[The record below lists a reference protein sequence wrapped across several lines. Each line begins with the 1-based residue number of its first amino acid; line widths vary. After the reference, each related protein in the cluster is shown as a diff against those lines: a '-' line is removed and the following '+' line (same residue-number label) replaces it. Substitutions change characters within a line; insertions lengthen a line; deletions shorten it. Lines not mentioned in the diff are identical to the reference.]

1 MIPLLMGLVSCG
13 SDGGGNDPDTS
24 DGPNAN
30 TGSDNYTDLIVTGAA
45 GNATMDY
52 DANFAV
58 PITGYVN
65 LKDEDKILY
74 GMVMEFGVEISTSN
88 QFPVTNVPYATDE
101 TRIIAA
107 SRLEDSRKFQVTV
120 NNLQAETQYYY
131 RSYISTGNNLPVYG
145 KTLSFKTKSI
155 KTMIKEQNM
164 KPEYL
169 PQISEIG
176 IDRAGFPYIYGGKSA
191 YAISTDKS
199 KLTAENIDKFVKRF
213 YDFLYSGEQYED
225 TRYYL
230 NALSEDNLNRYYTKY
245 PSDVDGFVVVS
256 SGGTFSVDPATT
268 YYYCVFQVIGESNA
282 TMGEIG
288 NFKSGGYT
296 LSELLQ
302 YVDIS
307 VEKVNPDYGTKKWYV
322 RLNSRLGNYLPDKSI
337 YFTIQSW
344 LSQSEHWYYT
354 DGYGHS
360 REDFIRDWLP
370 ESEARNY
377 ACMLFCQDFR
387 LDNYDHLYYEMNQT
401 WSKIQWGEATY
412 NETMSYNENIDQLNQ
427 YFSENGWPYYML
439 TIDVRIDDYSYK
451 LKEEKWRYELPEK
464 YN

>member
-1 MIPLLMGLVSCG
+1 MKRTYLLFMIPLLMGLVSCG

-24 DGPNAN
+24 DSPNAN

-88 QFPVTNVPYATDE
+88 QFATDL
-101 TRIIAA
+101 TQIVAA
-107 SRLEDSRKFQVTV
+107 SRLEDDRKFQVTI
-120 NNLQAETQYYY
+120 NNLKAETQYYY

-164 KPEYL
+164 KVQATVEPH
-169 PQISEIG
+169 IG
-176 IDRAGFPYIYGGKSA
+176 INFVEFYPSYWSGNTSIACSIDR
-191 YAISTDKS
+191 S
-199 KLTAENIDKFVKRF
+199 KLTVNNIEKSLKGNVVEE
-213 YDFLYSGEQYED
+213 LTTG
-225 TRYYL
+225 
-230 NALSEDNLNRYYTKY
+230 LSFEVE
-245 PSDVDGFVVVS
+245 PG
-256 SGGTFSVDPATT
+256 TT
-268 YYYCVFQVIGESNA
+268 YYYCVFQVIGESNVI
-282 TMGEIG
+282 MGDISS
-288 NFKSGGYT
+288 FKSGGYS
-296 LSELLQ
+296 LNELLS

-307 VEKVNPDYGTKKWYV
+307 VEKGALNYEDKRWVVKI
-322 RLNSRLGNYLPDKSI
+322 NSRLGNHLPYDNMTITIESSVIENEYFYRYSRYNDSRYYDYL
-337 YFTIQSW
+337 Y
-344 LSQSEHWYYT
+344 
-354 DGYGHS
+354 
-360 REDFIRDWLP
+360 

-377 ACMLFCQDFR
+377 ECNLPCCEFG
-387 LDNYDHLYYEMNQT
+387 LTGNPWLYIEMNNT
-401 WSKIQWGEATY
+401 WSKIQRGEATY
-412 NETMSYNENIDQLNQ
+412 DEIVSYNEAIDEVNQ
-427 YFSENGWPYYML
+427 YFSENGWPYYLL
-439 TIDVRIDDYSYK
+439 TVSVRIDDYEYK